1 MCLIYTGDGNR
12 YTFHV
17 PTLLLP
23 VLHFLYDVK
32 KLYGGM
38 LGKKIIPALHLL
50 RLVNFCGHG
59 LV

>member
-1 MCLIYTGDGNR
+1 MYLIYTCDGNR
-12 YTFHV
+12 YTFHD

-38 LGKKIIPALHLL
+38 LGKKIIPALHL
-50 RLVNFCGHG
+50 
-59 LV
+59 